1 MLDTS
6 KIPYSR
12 LNIDKNEYKTNCIT
26 KIPQD
31 IKLELNIDNIIIL
44 KANSKIY
51 IPNGF
56 EEDGITRK
64 FDVKIIEEDISS
76 TYPYSVDAF
85 LFVLPNNTIYP
96 LYINQCYSGDI
107 APTIPETA
115 GDGVIWYDTAN
126 NIIKSSTDKGITWN
140 IEKDIS
146 LPICSATGN
155 DQSSNMNWKS
165 INQIF
170 NGFGYIGLTFFA
182 LPGVEG
188 IIPNGRTENGNLNNL
203 HFNIDK
209 ILIYTLPIN
218 LIKFDFAIVGDNLN
232 NIRLDYMGYGE
243 NAWKFDQDQNKMFYG
258 KEFKTWMDF
267 GTFTTDA
274 TRIIFAQF
282 KNVFQNNDN
291 NVYINRMYNI
301 PDYTKGIELAYNT
314 FEGNGWRAPSAGII
328 VGGVNWAGFGKY
340 IYVNGS
346 IAQSGNNET
355 TAIFIIVDE
364 NDLVT
369 SNGAIES
376 SVTKIMFYPFKTF
389 NY

>member
-1 MLDTS
+1 MSDTS

-31 IKLELNIDNIIIL
+31 IKLELSEDGVLTL
-44 KANSKIY
+44 KAGSKVY

-64 FDVKIIEEDISS
+64 FDVKIIEEDII
-76 TYPYSVDAF
+76 YQDNYGFENRHF
-85 LFVLPNNTIYP
+85 LFISTNNRIF
-96 LYINQCYSGDI
+96 
-107 APTIPETA
+107 APEESICLTQETA
-115 GDGVIWYDTAN
+115 PSDNQYIMWYDLTN
-126 NIIKSSTDKGITWN
+126 NVIKWSDTTGTSWYGYN
-140 IEKDIS
+140 VS
-146 LPICSATGN
+146 LPICTGYLT
-155 DQSSNMNWKS
+155 DASKWSNIEN
-165 INQIF
+165 IF
-170 NGFGYIGLTFFA
+170 NGFGYMGLTFFA

-188 IIPNGRTENGNLNNL
+188 IIPNGRNEDGNLNNL

-209 ILIYTLPIN
+209 VLIYTLPIN

-232 NIRLDYMGYGE
+232 DIRLDYMGYGE

-328 VGGVNWAGFGKY
+328 VGGVNWAAFGKY

-346 IAQSGNNET
+346 IAQSGNTET

-376 SVTKIMFYPFKTF
+376 SVTKIMFYPLKTF